1 MIKLNGKVC
10 DIAAPGGAA
19 CKEIEIEISN
29 ENYAL
34 FNSYS
39 TDLLSQAWAVAF
51 TSVLFFYFVS
61 LAVGRVLGF
70 IRNESNRI

>member
-1 MIKLNGKVC
+1 MIKLSGKVC
-10 DIAAPGGAA
+10 DVAAPGGSA

-39 TDLLSQAWAVAF
+39 TDLLSQTWAIAF
-51 TSVLFFYFVS
+51 GSVLFFYFVS
-61 LAVGRVLGF
+61 LAVGRILGF
-70 IRNESNRI
+70 IRSESNRI